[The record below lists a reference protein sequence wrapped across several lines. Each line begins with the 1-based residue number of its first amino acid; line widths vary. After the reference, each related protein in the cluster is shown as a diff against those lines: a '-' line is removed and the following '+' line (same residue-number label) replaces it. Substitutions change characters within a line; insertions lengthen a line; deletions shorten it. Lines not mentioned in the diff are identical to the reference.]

1 MKQAAAPLQDDR
13 NDAVD
18 ADVAIVGYGPT
29 GAVLANLL
37 GQRGWRVALLDREPG
52 LLDLPR
58 AVHFDG
64 EVMRIFDAAGLAG
77 DIAPLARPSS
87 GMQYVNTAGQLMLER
102 KPAASSGD
110 HGWANNYL
118 FHQPDLENALRRGV
132 QRYARVKPSLR
143 HEVQGVEQDGQVA
156 TLTVRALESDALH
169 QLRARWVVGCDGAR
183 SRLRDAIGGGQLDL
197 GLHQSWLVV
206 DVLLQRDVD
215 LPLAT
220 VQFCDPARPVTFV
233 NVTGRRRRW
242 EFMLMPGDDPLA
254 MTQPDVVW
262 RLIARWITPADA
274 TLVRGAVYTFH
285 ALIAERWRD
294 RRLLIAGDSA
304 HQTPPFL
311 GQGMCAGIRDASNLA
326 WKLDLVL
333 RGAED
338 TLLDTYQ
345 SERQPHV
352 HAFVSTAVRLGNII
366 QTTNPTVAA
375 ERDRQFASG
384 GPQEIVNLSPQLG
397 PGVHGGDMPAGSIPG
412 QPRLAD
418 GRLLDTAL
426 GSGFAVLAADNAI
439 CAALPTAGRLKFD
452 RLGTRWLTDPVLTDW
467 LVALGTPLVVLRPD
481 RYVFGVAAGPD
492 QLAHLASQLPTC
504 QEHPQT
510 SMENWYPKAHNHSP
524 PPKGAYASL
533 EAARREA
540 QP

>member
-1 MKQAAAPLQDDR
+1 MKQTAAPLVGDR
-13 NDAVD
+13 GDAVDVD

-29 GAVLANLL
+29 GAALANLL
-37 GQRGWRVALLDREPG
+37 GQRGWRVALLEREPG

-77 DIAPLARPSS
+77 DITPLVRPSG
-87 GMQYVNTAGQLMLER
+87 GMQYVNLAGQLMLER
-102 KPAASSGD
+102 KPAARSGE

-132 QRYARVKPSLR
+132 QRFSQVRPFLR
-143 HEVQGVEQDGQVA
+143 HEVQTLTQDDQAA
-156 TLTVRALESDALH
+156 TLAVRALDSDAVH
-169 QLRARWVVGCDGAR
+169 HLRARWVVGCDGAR
-183 SRLRDAIGGGQLDL
+183 SKVRDAIGGGHLDL
-197 GLHQSWLVV
+197 ALHQSWLVV
-206 DVLLQRDVD
+206 DVLLRREVD

-220 VQFCDPARPVTFV
+220 VQFCDPARPVTYV
-233 NVTGRRRRW
+233 NVTGLRRRW

-254 MTQPDVVW
+254 MTQPQVVW
-262 RLIARWITPADA
+262 GLIARWISPADA

-333 RGAED
+333 RGAHD

-345 SERQPHV
+345 REREPHV

-366 QTTNPTVAA
+366 QTTDPAVAA
-375 ERDRQFASG
+375 ERDRQFACG

-397 PGVHGGDMPAGSIPG
+397 PGIHAGELPAGTIPG
-412 QPRLAD
+412 QPRLTD
-418 GRLLDTAL
+418 GRLLDAAL
-426 GSGFAVLAADNAI
+426 GSGFAVLAANDTI
-439 CAALPTAGRLKFD
+439 CAALPTAQRRKFD
-452 RLGTRWLTDPVLTDW
+452 RLGTRWLVDPALAHW
-467 LVALGTPLVVLRPD
+467 LKALDTPLVVLRPD
-481 RYVFGVAAGPD
+481 RYVFGVATGPD
-492 QLAHLASQLPTC
+492 QLAHLASQLPTFHERT
-504 QEHPQT
+504 QPYMEQT
-510 SMENWYPKAHNHSP
+510 S
-524 PPKGAYASL
+524 
-533 EAARREA
+533 
-540 QP
+540 